1 MLLWGFSHYSRGDS
15 ITQVADEICHY
26 LFTLY
31 PGCYFPLA
39 KIDLFILP
47 LPGFGQQKAVT
58 HRVCNGFF
66 MRAATG
72 DIPGAETGEITESRS
87 NLITKRRI
95 LNGVYD

>member
-1 MLLWGFSHYSRGDS
+1 MQLWGFSHYSRGDS

-58 HRVCNGFF
+58 HHVCNGFF
-66 MRAATG
+66 IGTVTG
-72 DIPGAETGEITESRS
+72 GRVQTETGEITENRS